1 MLALAMTAL
10 HLVSEAL
17 AENDGELA
25 KKVIGR
31 ALRILGGDDS
41 DERKQEKLAAMLEY
55 MARERA
61 SAATSAIMARSEK
74 NG

>member
-25 KKVIGR
+25 KKIVGR
-31 ALRILGGDDS
+31 VLRVLGGDDS
-41 DERKQEKLAAMLEY
+41 EERKQEKLAAMLEY

-61 SAATSAIMARSEK
+61 SAATSAMMARAEK
-74 NG
+74 A